1 MKYEIMFY
9 GGLVIT
15 LITLIL
21 AIISFLKLNVAEA
34 LCDLVGINF
43 KAKRISKSNKEKRKY
58 SNLSRRIKPDITV
71 RKEKKNNID
80 NNAIVDNKNIKPR
93 YDYNN
98 LDEES
103 TTLLNE
109 ENTTLLDEEG
119 TSILEDSTTLLED
132 ESTTMLDEENTTLL
146 EDESTTMLE
155 DENTTLLDEE
165 FTTLLDGEE
174 TTIISDDLEETMLI
188 EDDNGFSDEF
198 IKEVDIVLLNSDEI
212 I

>member
-43 KAKRISKSNKEKRKY
+43 KAKRISKSNKEKRKN

-103 TTLLNE
+103 TTLLN
-109 ENTTLLDEEG
+109 
-119 TSILEDSTTLLED
+119 
-132 ESTTMLDEENTTLL
+132 EENTTLL

>member
-109 ENTTLLDEEG
+109 ENTTLLND
-119 TSILEDSTTLLED
+119 
-132 ESTTMLDEENTTLL
+132 ENTTLL
-146 EDESTTMLE
+146 DGENTTMLE

-165 FTTLLDGEE
+165 FTILLDGEE

>member
-43 KAKRISKSNKEKRKY
+43 KAKRISKSNKSNKEKRKY

-71 RKEKKNNID
+71 RKEKKNNIEGKD
-80 NNAIVDNKNIKPR
+80 IEENKNIKPR

-103 TTLLNE
+103 TTLQNDE
-109 ENTTLLDEEG
+109 DTTLLDEE
-119 TSILEDSTTLLED
+119 
-132 ESTTMLDEENTTLL
+132 N
-146 EDESTTMLE
+146 
-155 DENTTLLDEE
+155 
-165 FTTLLDGEE
+165 TTLLDGEE
-174 TTIISDDLEETMLI
+174 TTIISEDAEETMLI
-188 EDDNGFSDEF
+188 EEDNGFSEKF
-198 IKEVDIVLLNSDEI
+198 INEVDIVLVNSDEI

>member
-15 LITLIL
+15 IITLIL

-71 RKEKKNNID
+71 RKEKKKNIESKD
-80 NNAIVDNKNIKPR
+80 IEENKNIKPR

-103 TTLLNE
+103 TTLLNDE
-109 ENTTLLDEEG
+109 DTTLLDEE
-119 TSILEDSTTLLED
+119 
-132 ESTTMLDEENTTLL
+132 N
-146 EDESTTMLE
+146 
-155 DENTTLLDEE
+155 
-165 FTTLLDGEE
+165 TTLLDGEE
-174 TTIISDDLEETMLI
+174 TTIISEDAEETMLI
-188 EDDNGFSDEF
+188 EDDNGFSEKF
-198 IKEVDIVLLNSDEI
+198 IKEVDIVLVNSDEI

>member
-15 LITLIL
+15 IITLIL

-43 KAKRISKSNKEKRKY
+43 KAKRISKSNKSNKEKRKY

-71 RKEKKNNID
+71 RKEKKKNIESKD
-80 NNAIVDNKNIKPR
+80 IEENKNIKPR

-98 LDEES
+98 LDED
-103 TTLLNE
+103 
-109 ENTTLLDEEG
+109 TTLLDEE
-119 TSILEDSTTLLED
+119 
-132 ESTTMLDEENTTLL
+132 N
-146 EDESTTMLE
+146 
-155 DENTTLLDEE
+155 
-165 FTTLLDGEE
+165 TTLLDGEE
-174 TTIISDDLEETMLI
+174 TTIISEDAEETMLI
-188 EDDNGFSDEF
+188 EDDNGFSEKF
-198 IKEVDIVLLNSDEI
+198 INEVDIVLVNSDEI

>member
-15 LITLIL
+15 IITLIL

-43 KAKRISKSNKEKRKY
+43 KAKRISKSNKSNKEKRKY

-71 RKEKKNNID
+71 RKEKKNNIESKD
-80 NNAIVDNKNIKPR
+80 IEENKNIKPR

-103 TTLLNE
+103 TTLLNDEDTTLLNE
-109 ENTTLLDEEG
+109 ENTTLLDEE
-119 TSILEDSTTLLED
+119 
-132 ESTTMLDEENTTLL
+132 N
-146 EDESTTMLE
+146 TTMLE
-155 DENTTLLDEE
+155 DDNTTLLDEE

>member
-109 ENTTLLDEEG
+109 ENTTLLDEE
-119 TSILEDSTTLLED
+119 
-132 ESTTMLDEENTTLL
+132 N
-146 EDESTTMLE
+146 TTMLE

-165 FTTLLDGEE
+165 FTILLDGEE

>member
-15 LITLIL
+15 IITLIL

-43 KAKRISKSNKEKRKY
+43 KAKRISKSNKSNKEKRKY

-80 NNAIVDNKNIKPR
+80 NKAIVDNKNIKPR

-109 ENTTLLDEEG
+109 ENTTLLDEE
-119 TSILEDSTTLLED
+119 
-132 ESTTMLDEENTTLL
+132 N
-146 EDESTTMLE
+146 TTMLE
-155 DENTTLLDEE
+155 DDNTTLLDE
-165 FTTLLDGEE
+165 EE